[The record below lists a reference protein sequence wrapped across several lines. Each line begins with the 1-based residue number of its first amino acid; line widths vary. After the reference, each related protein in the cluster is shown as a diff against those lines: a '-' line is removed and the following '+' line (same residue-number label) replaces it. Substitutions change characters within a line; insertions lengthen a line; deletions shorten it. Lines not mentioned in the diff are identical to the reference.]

1 MNISLSREDHE
12 MMRERIVAYMEYLPL
27 THNTAP
33 VTEVVRSID
42 LWRLFRSRH
51 LIGALAVALMVTTT
65 TYSVTSAA
73 TDALPGDLLWPVKV
87 HVNEGVKTV
96 FVSGDEARVAWERE
110 RMELRLEEAS
120 SLAAQGRLDAERQ
133 DAVSKQFV
141 MQAEAAVEK
150 VREIEERD
158 PILAA
163 EASAELADT
172 LDTHKAVLARMVVEH
187 EVEGLVEEDARTF
200 VKEVHR
206 LASDAE
212 ALRDET
218 EKKLSLVDE
227 EGVASGGVAAL
238 VDESGPIAPSDAG
251 VDSTVSSAA
260 DTSEVIG
267 ATQENKSRATH
278 RARARAETLRA
289 RAETL
294 IEARSHDEKVVAP
307 ARAHVATATVLMN
320 EGNASLAGGDLSR
333 AYGEF
338 RNAASILH
346 KTIALLRVAETYAS
360 ELTEGMLEEDPVVS
374 ETPAQVSPE
383 ESQVLQV
390 STSTEVRDVEEPAT
404 SVTREDVVRRIEEVK
419 GMLVARHVDG
429 ADGSGADA
437 HRHLKDAMA
446 NMLRADIALS
456 LEHRT
461 EAMALFMQAYER
473 ANAARDLLRN
483 EDVGPARPHDPEMS
497 SGEIK
502 SVIATPTLSVARSII
517 DSVHVYEGVL
527 PDVSCAS
534 VKAELIMVEVPNTVL
549 SLELTTIPFAD
560 GEVCDGRVASY
571 RATTSVPAAIDLTS
585 VFLNGSEVTWSFSE
599 APIEERSAA
608 NPRGLLQR
616 TLEGAQKMLRV
627 E

>member
-187 EVEGLVEEDARTF
+187 EVEGSVEEDARTF

-238 VDESGPIAPSDAG
+238 VDESGPIATSGAE
-251 VDSTVSSAA
+251 VDSTVSDAA
-260 DTSEVIG
+260 DTPEAIG
-267 ATQENKSRATH
+267 AVQENKSRATH
-278 RARARAETLRA
+278 RARTRAEALRT
-289 RAETL
+289 RANAL
-294 IEARSHDEKVVAP
+294 IEERSHDEKVVAP
-307 ARAHVATATVLMN
+307 ARAHVATATALMD

-346 KTIALLRVAETYAS
+346 KTIALLRVAETYAP
-360 ELTEGMLEEDPVVS
+360 ELTEGMLEEDPVVL
-374 ETPAQVSPE
+374 EIPTQVSPE

-461 EAMALFMQAYER
+461 EAEALFMQAYER

-483 EDVGPARPHDPEMS
+483 EDVGPVRPHDPEMS

-560 GEVCDGRVASY
+560 GEVCDGRIASY

-599 APIEERSAA
+599 APIEERSAS
-608 NPRGLLQR
+608 NSRGLLQR

>member
-1 MNISLSREDHE
+1 
-12 MMRERIVAYMEYLPL
+12 MRERIVAYMEYLPL
-27 THNTAP
+27 VRDTAP
-33 VTEVVRSID
+33 VAEAVRSID

-96 FVSGDEARVAWERE
+96 LVSGDEARVAWERE

-141 MQAEAAVEK
+141 IQAESAVEK

-187 EVEGLVEEDARTF
+187 EVEGSVEEDARTF

-218 EKKLSLVDE
+218 EKKLSLVDV
-227 EGVASGGVAAL
+227 EGMASSGDATLA
-238 VDESGPIAPSDAG
+238 DEFGPIATSGAEVDSAVAG
-251 VDSTVSSAA
+251 VV
-260 DTSEVIG
+260 DTSEVVG
-267 ATQENKSRATH
+267 AMQENKSRATH
-278 RARARAETLRA
+278 RARARAEALRA
-289 RAETL
+289 RTEAL

-307 ARAHVATATVLMN
+307 ARGHVATATVLMD
-320 EGNASLAGGDLSR
+320 EGNALLADGDLSR

-346 KTIALLRVAETYAS
+346 KTIALLRVAETYAP
-360 ELTEGMLEEDPVVS
+360 ELTEGMLEEYSVVS
-374 ETPAQVSPE
+374 ETPTQVSQE
-383 ESQVLQV
+383 AFQVPQV
-390 STSTEVRDVEEPAT
+390 STSTEVRDVEGSVT
-404 SVTREDVVRRIEEVK
+404 GVTREDVVQLIEEVK
-419 GMLVARHVDG
+419 GMLAARHVDDV
-429 ADGSGADA
+429 DGSVADA

-446 NMLRADIALS
+446 SMLRADIALS

-461 EAMALFMQAYER
+461 EATALFIQAYER
-473 ANAARDLLRN
+473 ASAARDLLKN
-483 EDVGPARPHDPEMS
+483 EDAESVRTHDSEMS
-497 SGEIK
+497 SGGVRSE
-502 SVIATPTLSVARSII
+502 IATPTLSVARSVI
-517 DSVHVYEGVL
+517 DSVHVYEGIL
-527 PDVSCAS
+527 PGMSCAS
-534 VKAELIMVEVPNTVL
+534 VEAELIMVEVPNTML
-549 SLELTTIPFAD
+549 SLELTTTPFVD
-560 GEVCDGRVASY
+560 GEVCDGQVASY
-571 RATTSVPAAIDLTS
+571 RATTSVPAAINLTS
-585 VFLNGSEVTWSFSE
+585 VLLNGSEVTWSVSE
-599 APIEERSAA
+599 ASIEGHSAT
-608 NPRGLLQR
+608 NSKGLLQR
-616 TLEGAQKMLRV
+616 TLESAQKMLRV